1 MILLLVI
8 IAMWKRLKLV
18 VALFHEAGKCV
29 IAMPLLLIQPV
40 WTFIVLIAFVAYW
53 LVVLAFIGTSGESVS
68 ERVCVLWPTVVT
80 SSSSYCLGLNYMYRY
95 VPNT

>member
-68 ERVCVLWPTVVT
+68 ECVCRRSQSSQTEAHTAVIVVFLDAI
-80 SSSSYCLGLNYMYRY
+80 S
-95 VPNT
+95 

>member
-1 MILLLVI
+1 MHSP
-8 IAMWKRLKLV
+8 RS
-18 VALFHEAGKCV
+18 

-68 ERVCVLWPTVVT
+68 ESSPSSPTGSSCSPSSAQAVSQSVSVCADVV
-80 SSSSYCLGLNYMYRY
+80 SRHKLKLILQ
-95 VPNT
+95 